1 MNYIERTKFAME
13 HYMQTHP
20 DEQTPFGRRGHF
32 DVRIIPHAEYF
43 QGGQWADGDET
54 SRALDAWMYARMITG
69 DYVTGADIEQEQW
82 RYFTNLI
89 NKDTGLVQVIK
100 HSEPYKKGHYYHM
113 WDQGRALKHLAHRYV
128 FSYKNDG
135 EFDVKKAFDKMLDA
149 CVERSKTKT
158 LDDGRV
164 ARFWET
170 DTYIDDKPFDRS
182 LDYGRENFVDFT
194 IVCAQLLEPTVNM
207 AIFTGEEK
215 YLKLAKELATGF
227 ICGFEIRRGSTCPA
241 FKENGAF
248 YGHFHTVASGLSA
261 LIRLAKLCYQCAEQ
275 EYAKGLVNL
284 TVKAYKWIFSEENI
298 NRGSKG
304 GMFPEGTA
312 DEISENTEFCCT
324 ADMVELAKELA
335 ELSEEYKEY
344 AFLDELWEDCERFT
358 INEMYAMQILNPE
371 RFCDFVKKED
381 LEDFEK
387 NIPLLKGGWAASR
400 VWPHEMIKIRGEE
413 RIFYTIGCCLY
424 SGQRGFYFYQKA
436 MVKETDKQIKIR
448 FAGDYESKL
457 LKLKESDTELK
468 ISVFEDRR
476 VVFRVSSYI
485 ESDSLQVYCGETPI
499 SFIKRN
505 NVIEFDAIKGKEYK
519 ILFTKKDWIS
529 EEILG
534 IPNDG
539 YIVGEKLNEQCKFT
553 FRYHGNKIVGVTPNQ
568 NVTIAFEE
576 GL

>member
-1 MNYIERTKFAME
+1 MNYIKRTQFAME
-13 HYMQTHP
+13 YYMQTHP
-20 DEQTPFGRRGHF
+20 DEQTPLGLRGHF
-32 DVRIIPHAEYF
+32 DIRIIPHAEYF

-69 DYVTGADIEQEQW
+69 DYTTGVDVEREQW

-89 NKDTGLVQVIK
+89 NADTGLVQVVQ

-113 WDQGRALKHLAHRYV
+113 WDQGRALKHLAHRYIYA
-128 FSYKNDG
+128 YKKDG
-135 EFDVKKAFDKMLDA
+135 DFDVKKAFDKMLDS
-149 CVERSKTKT
+149 CVKRSKIKT

-170 DTYIDDKPFDRS
+170 DTYIDDKPFDKS

-207 AIFTGEEK
+207 AGYTQEK
-215 YLKLAKELATGF
+215 KYFILAKELATGF

-261 LIRLAKLCYQCAEQ
+261 LIRLAKLCYQFAER
-275 EYAKGLVNL
+275 EYAQELVDL

-312 DEISENTEFCCT
+312 DEISENTELCCT

-335 ELSEEYKEY
+335 EFAEEYAGYE
-344 AFLDELWEDCERFT
+344 FLDELWEDCERFT
-358 INEMYAMQILNPE
+358 INELYAMQIVKPE
-371 RFCDFVKKED
+371 RFYDFVKQKD
-381 LEDFEK
+381 LEAFEK
-387 NIPLLKGGWAASR
+387 NIRLLKGGWACSR
-400 VWPHEMIKIRGEE
+400 VFPNEMIKIRGEE

-424 SGQRGFYFYQKA
+424 SGQRGFYFYRQA
-436 MVKETDKQIKIR
+436 MVKETADQIKIR
-448 FAGDYESKL
+448 FAGDYQSSL
-457 LKLKESDTELK
+457 LKMEETDTQLK
-468 ISVFEDRR
+468 IKTTEDRR
-476 VVFRVSSYI
+476 IIFRVSSYL
-485 ESDSLQVYCGETPI
+485 ESDSIKVYCEDTLVEF
-499 SFIKRN
+499 SREN
-505 NVIEFDAIKGKEYK
+505 NAVAFDGVAGKAYTVV
-519 ILFTKKDWIS
+519 FTKKDWIS
-529 EEILG
+529 QEVIGVL
-534 IPNDG
+534 NDG
-539 YIVGEKLNEQCKFT
+539 YIVGAKLHEQCKFT
-553 FRYHGNKIVGVTPNQ
+553 FQYHGNKIVGVTPNQ
-568 NVTIAFEE
+568 NAMIPFLE